1 MHDLKQDRSEQRR
14 GRKPPSQQRKRESPL
29 RLARDPRCCPKV
41 GSLREK
47 RIKTKKEKRNLP
59 PLRNVDQDEEE
70 GWHLQEAHLRHHSGF
85 SIAASRLALSNA
97 NFISYGEVLDQD
109 QIWAQT
115 SDPHRKTEHQIE
127 RLTKDP
133 QLVPATA
140 PFAAQSDSTSSAM
153 TAA

>member
-1 MHDLKQDRSEQRR
+1 MIPFRSMNRSVKTIVKAPSPWFGQGEERRHYNWTSEQTTLNVLVLTVE
-14 GRKPPSQQRKRESPL
+14 PSDIPL
-29 RLARDPRCCPKV
+29 
-41 GSLREK
+41 
-47 RIKTKKEKRNLP
+47 KTKHLVIR
-59 PLRNVDQDEEE
+59 
-70 GWHLQEAHLRHHSGF
+70 WHLQEAHLRHHSGF